1 MIRQFTIVPA
11 LLAGAAMIISA
22 CSAEVGGG
30 GSDGS
35 SSASSSSGSSVS
47 SSQNAGDSSNSQNIS
62 GGFSSLSGKVDRVL
76 YVSVSSDEF
85 MAASFLLEDGSIID
99 RHGINLEEGYEISP
113 VDVKNIKHIPYY
125 EPDGHYWARNSSN
138 VCALTHDSD
147 VYCWGK
153 NQYGQVGNGTYDS
166 TAKEEVCTTH
176 ILPNGIETNG
186 VKSDLKW
193 SMCHGHNYFK
203 SFKILS
209 GVKDLI
215 SIDKDNTFCAL
226 TFDNNAYCWG
236 KNTGFDPSGVTSV
249 STPFPVDADQYTF
262 TQETENITRVEHS
275 GWAGDVSCEITDAG
289 KVTCQGYNSDRK
301 LLFGKEN
308 WDLPYSA
315 NPIEIAGVEQAQ
327 SFTHHTWQSFSE
339 NSNHVCILRKDDK
352 IQCWGD
358 RILPYEEHGPIGVLT
373 YTP

>member
-11 LLAGAAMIISA
+11 ILAGAAIIISA

-35 SSASSSSGSSVS
+35 SSGSASSGSSVS

-62 GGFSSLSGKVDRVL
+62 GGFSSLSGKVDKVL
-76 YVSVSSDEF
+76 YARVSSDELKV
-85 MAASFLLEDGSIID
+85 ASFLLEDGSIID
-99 RHGINLEEGYEISP
+99 RHISLEYEISP

-125 EPDGHYWARNSSN
+125 EPDGDYWARHNSN

-147 VYCWGK
+147 VYCWGT
-153 NQYGQVGNGTYDS
+153 NQYGQVGNGTYDN
-166 TAKEEVCTTH
+166 TAKEEVCITH
-176 ILPNGIETNG
+176 IIPNGIETNG
-186 VKSDLKW
+186 VKSDSEG
-193 SMCHGHNYFK
+193 SMCYGHNYFK

-262 TQETENITRVEHS
+262 TQETENITRVERS
-275 GWAGDVSCEITDAG
+275 VAWEERDVSCEITDAG
-289 KVTCQGYNSDRK
+289 KVTCQGYNSDRG

-308 WDLPYSA
+308 RELPYSA

-339 NSNHVCILRKDDK
+339 YPNHVCILRKDDK

-358 RILPYEEHGPIGVLT
+358 YILSGEEDGSIGVIT

>member
-236 KNTGFDPSGVTSV
+236 KNTGFDPSGATSV

-327 SFTHHTWQSFSE
+327 SFVESTSIEWSE
-339 NSNHVCILRKDDK
+339 TYSVYGGACVLRKDDK

-358 RILPYEEHGPIGVLT
+358 NNPDGVVT